1 MMTREQAAVFIDSL
15 TDEGLTK
22 LVSELMWYQITKRS
36 ETVAPSSTDAI
47 ADVRRIMARNAREHL
62 IHRLVMS

>member
-1 MMTREQAAVFIDSL
+1 MTAEQAAAFVDSL

-22 LVSELMWYQITKRS
+22 IVSELMWYQITKRS
-36 ETVAPSSTDAI
+36 ETVVPSSTDAI

-62 IHRLVMS
+62 IARLVTP